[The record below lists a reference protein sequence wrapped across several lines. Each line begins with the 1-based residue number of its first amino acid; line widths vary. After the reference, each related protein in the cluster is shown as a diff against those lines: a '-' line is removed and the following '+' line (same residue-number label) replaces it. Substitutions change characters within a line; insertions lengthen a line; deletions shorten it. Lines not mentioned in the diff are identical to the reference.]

1 MTIMTVLGSYA
12 DHDDEAP
19 RILTEYTLGMLGPHI
34 SIRFQKRFMQ
44 NEISLNLTKYDVE
57 INYF

>member
-1 MTIMTVLGSYA
+1 MTVLGSYA

-19 RILTEYTLGMLGPHI
+19 RILIEYTSGMLGPHI
-34 SIRFQKRFMQ
+34 SIRFQKSIMQ
-44 NEISLNLTKYDVE
+44 NELSLNLTKYDVE